1 MFTHWRGKLDHAE
14 TTLKEVRDV
23 RIFWLYSTL
32 SGLTSVQRAKPQPTH
47 LPPILPSLAN
57 PLVVIEAEHEDRDY
71 PLEDQYAAPEKTGK
85 KAPPEALALPT
96 EKLLLSPSDTTP
108 LPSAN
113 IPSAIPTY
121 ISSNFPPGSAKLP
134 DTAAVATGASRF
146 LQTSNALHQDLSE
159 QLAQMAVQLKRNAL
173 HFSESLEKDKA
184 IVEEAQQKVESNFDI
199 MKTERI
205 RLRDHRGKS
214 GSTTCLVVAI
224 MSAVVLLFVMMV
236 LLIRLTRT
244 I

>member
-1 MFTHWRGKLDHAE
+1 
-14 TTLKEVRDV
+14 
-23 RIFWLYSTL
+23 
-32 SGLTSVQRAKPQPTH
+32 LTCVSLQRAKPQPTH
-47 LPPILPSLAN
+47 LPPIIPSLPN

-71 PLEDQYAAPEKTGK
+71 SLEDQYATPEKTGK
-85 KAPPEALALPT
+85 RAPPGPLALPT

-121 ISSNFPPGSAKLP
+121 ISSNFPPGSARLP

-146 LQTSNALHQDLSE
+146 LQTSHALHQDLSE

-184 IVEEAQQKVESNFDI
+184 IVEEAQQKVESNFDV
-199 MKTERI
+199 MQTERI

-224 MSAVVLLFVMMV
+224 ILAVMLLFTMMV